1 MTEKEYS
8 SPTYYASVLRQCLSR
23 PGGIFPGG
31 VNPKHSGREGELVSF
46 TIGGT
51 PCVVRFLY
59 EQGAA
64 YAQHEILDSGGN
76 ALRAYKKR
84 FSPKRSAAGRI
95 SEISMERC
103 LGSFL
108 NNNLRTYGRKS
119 RTKQ

>member
-1 MTEKEYS
+1 MSTKEYN
-8 SPTYYASVLRQCLSR
+8 SPTYFASVLNQCLSR
-23 PGGIFPGG
+23 PGGIFSGG

-46 TIGGT
+46 SIGNI

-59 EQGAA
+59 EQSTA
-64 YAQHEILDSGGN
+64 YAQHEIVDDKGN
-76 ALRAYKKR
+76 PIKTYRKV

-95 SEISMERC
+95 SEVSMERC

-108 NNNLRTYGRKS
+108 NNNLRAYGRES